1 VAIDEDY
8 NLYIIS
14 ELYPEYSLST
24 YLEKNKDKLTFEAKL
39 KILFEIARSLDY
51 IHSLNPPVIHRDIK
65 PHNIFISSNLNAK
78 LGDFG

>member
-1 VAIDEDY
+1 MAIDEEY

-14 ELYPEYSLST
+14 ELYPEFSLTT
-24 YLEKNKDKLTFEAKL
+24 YLENNKNKVTIETKL
-39 KILFEIARSLDY
+39 KILFEIARALDY

-65 PHNIFISSNLNAK
+65 PHNIFISSTLNAK